1 MNAKSSAGCS
11 SIMMRVRYLGSESG
25 SEPLFYSVG
34 GGDGRGGGLLPISTS
49 SILMIDMEQRL

>member
-1 MNAKSSAGCS
+1 
-11 SIMMRVRYLGSESG
+11 MMRVRYLGSESG